1 MDLVSIL
8 YHTPCTHFVRSAIFV
23 VKVELIQPTFICIKQ
38 VTLKCHFSCRNTT
51 FYNSWF
57 FGQSR
62 DFWYR
67 VLYRKR
73 YFLPPQPM
81 PMIIKR
87 EPVVIFRKC
96 INNWRCYYVLI
107 PKVTA
112 RGLQRK
118 IKEICNL
125 QKHDLSKACSA
136 KNPEHSLWNNCIK
149 GNPSQCATRR

>member
-1 MDLVSIL
+1 M
-8 YHTPCTHFVRSAIFV
+8 IFHA
-23 VKVELIQPTFICIKQ
+23 Q
-38 VTLKCHFSCRNTT
+38 NTT

-73 YFLPPQPM
+73 YFLPPQSM

-112 RGLQRK
+112 RGLLRK
-118 IKEICNL
+118 IKELRSAIYKNMTY
-125 QKHDLSKACSA
+125 QKHVVQKTQNIHYETIASKEILVNALLAVNWRELFCCSPCLCIYELTAPSVWLVVTFGKCILWLSF
-136 KNPEHSLWNNCIK
+136 
-149 GNPSQCATRR
+149 